1 MFSKNQAHPIFQM
14 RRELKQKTGKFLR
27 AGPEKNGRNG
37 KTNKQTKIRRIFH
50 RIFTSWVQK
59 SDEMILDHVIK
70 NRDRWHKRVNY
81 VISSW
86 IITL

>member
-14 RRELKQKTGKFLR
+14 RCELKQKTGKFLR

-86 IITL
+86 VITL